1 MNDEKCESL
10 KLLKLKKKKG
20 GQVIQTFCII
30 GFSKKL
36 GPPSLNCT
44 GFMNL
49 RNVFLNHAESI
60 DI

>member
-10 KLLKLKKKKG
+10 KLLKLKNKKG

-49 RNVFLNHAESI
+49 RSVFLNHAESI

>member
-1 MNDEKCESL
+1 MNDEKSESL
-10 KLLKLKKKKG
+10 KLLKLKNKKG

-49 RNVFLNHAESI
+49 RNVFLNHPESI